1 MSELEELYREIIL
14 DHNKT
19 PRNFHEMPEA
29 NRQLEGYNPLCGDK
43 LTVYLNVDG
52 DLLKDINRL
61 GGDLERVGLIPKR
74 LNPGLFTL

>member
-52 DLLKDINRL
+52 DRLKDISF
-61 GGDLERVGLIPKR
+61 VGT
-74 LNPGLFTL
+74 G